1 MNEVT
6 IAVFII
12 VALSL
17 IMYATTLFLITVDAS
32 PAWILPMIVV
42 LVAVIGW
49 LYLEVMA

>member
-32 PAWILPMIVV
+32 PAWILPIIVV
-42 LVAVIGW
+42 LVAVITW
-49 LYLEVMA
+49 LYLEVMS